1 MPLSDSALSTLIQSE
16 LKGASGLDVNDD
28 DSFQAWADALAAA
41 IVDHIVANAVVTVA
55 VTSGS
60 SSGTYTGTVS

>member
-1 MPLSDSALSTLIQSE
+1 MPLSDTALSNLIQTE
-16 LKGASGLDVNDD
+16 LKAAAPVVDD
-28 DSFQAWADALAAA
+28 ADFKAWADALAAA

-60 SSGTYTGTVS
+60 SSGTYVGTVS